1 MFAPQNE
8 QPNVID
14 SMTGSMEEWYNAVD
28 EAIKKS
34 EVIPGNYEYT
44 VATSYGNVGKI
55 AEDSSTYFDVSCDRF
70 KVVSLD
76 NSYLTIEQDI
86 KIHVPNQT
94 DVTYTTYY
102 IGYKYAADCIDQYRI
117 YSNTDLVQT
126 QNHAR
131 YEWFMMYNSVSDE
144 AKENSDLYATLH
156 KIRTMNPMVP
166 GVYVDLSK
174 IPDDNQFITIHLKNR
189 IPLSAF
195 LTLFNLR
202 FFPNWSGKLSIE
214 VYPSYRNLV
223 IAPVI
228 PEEDLLIKNNIAT
241 IRGSKN
247 VKDELVKDF
256 TDIDLGFRN
265 INQEMKNQVKLTIKE
280 QNEADDEKS
289 LRITAVAVAPQTFTC
304 NGDGCYADK
313 CKIRLATYLL
323 KMDIFNALAAKYI
336 QVPLIFPI
344 QTVQIKDFTDV
355 LPAVEGHFTTANTLA
370 LKHCDAI
377 FTVFRDGEYARTC
390 FENPFITFQFNV
402 DGKLYPREVNRTYDD
417 ERFINLTLD
426 ALNLN
431 NSLITSVGKDLR
443 TSLQPYH
450 TEQEASATGVLTAKE
465 IWKPDDHSNFVI
477 GIPFCD
483 SEDFM
488 GGISTSGTVQIELSG
503 DRVKKTTTI
512 KPYRATAICFED
524 ALLKIRAVKPD
535 GRPQIEITNASIEQV
550 LMGQAV

>member
-1 MFAPQNE
+1 MFAPQNQ

-14 SMTGSMEEWYNAVD
+14 SMSGSMEDWYNAVD

-44 VATSYGNVGKI
+44 VATSYGNVGDI
-55 AEDSSTYFDVSCDRF
+55 AEDASTYFDISCDRF
-70 KVVSLD
+70 KVISLD
-76 NSYLTIEQDI
+76 NSYLTVEQDI
-86 KIHVPNQT
+86 KIHIPTQENLIFS
-94 DVTYTTYY
+94 TYY

-131 YEWFMMYNSVSDE
+131 YEWFMIYNSVSDE

-156 KIRTMNPMVP
+156 KIRNRNPMVP

-174 IPDDNQFITIHLKNR
+174 IVDAGGKDITIHLKNR

-214 VYPSYRNLV
+214 IYPSYRNLV

-228 PEEDLLIKNNIAT
+228 PEIT
-241 IRGSKN
+241 IIG
-247 VKDELVKDF
+247 DEKLEPLHN
-256 TDIDLGFRN
+256 TDTKCDITKINLGFRN
-265 INQEMKNQVKLTIKE
+265 INQQMMNTIK
-280 QNEADDEKS
+280 AG
-289 LRITAVAVAPQTFTC
+289 TPYAVTPQTFTC
-304 NGDGCYADK
+304 NGDGCKACN

-336 QVPLIFPI
+336 QIPLIFPI
-344 QTVQIKDFTDV
+344 QTVQIKDFTQE
-355 LPAVEGHFTTANTLA
+355 LQPIEGTFNTANTLA
-370 LKHCDAI
+370 LKHCDAM
-377 FTVFRDGEYARTC
+377 FVVFRDGEYARTC
-390 FENPFITFQFNV
+390 FENPFIQYQFNV
-402 DGKLYPREVNRTYDD
+402 DGKLYPREQCISFED
-417 ERFINLTLD
+417 ERTLNNTLD

-431 NSLITSVGKDLR
+431 NSLLTSLSQDLR
-443 TSLQPYH
+443 TSLQPYSI
-450 TEQEASATGVLTAKE
+450 TNESNAGGVITRKRYWSLG
-465 IWKPDDHSNFVI
+465 DNSNFMI

-488 GGISTSGTVQIELSG
+488 GGISTTGTVQIELFG
-503 DRVKKTTTI
+503 TRLKITDAIVKYKVTS
-512 KPYRATAICFED
+512 ICFED
-524 ALLKIRAVKPD
+524 ALLKIRAIKPD
-535 GRPQIEITNASIEQV
+535 GRSQIEITNASIEQV
-550 LMGQAV
+550 LAGRAI